1 MVESDQS
8 ISDAARRFAHS
19 LAPDKHQDSQEALR
33 FARWFGEE
41 RSASELRPVDV
52 ASYIESFGTNS
63 PNAGARADSL
73 KSFLAYAHKHNIT
86 RERLVS
92 HVRVRR
98 AANQKRPAASSGQ
111 PAEVNLTSDGQAA
124 VEAELGNL
132 IAQRPQIADDLH
144 SARADGDVRE
154 NAPLEAAREAQGKLE
169 ARVRELEGMLRLAV
183 VVDDAGSDSAPG
195 TAHVGSS
202 VILANLASGA
212 ELEYQIVNAAEA
224 KPGTGR
230 LSAESPVGLAVV
242 GKKTGDVVEVVAP
255 SGTVRF
261 RVKSVTS

>member
-1 MVESDQS
+1 MVETDQS
-8 ISDAARRFAHS
+8 ISDAARLFAHS
-19 LAPDKHQDSQEALR
+19 LAPEKHQDSQEALR
-33 FARWFGEE
+33 FARWFGED
-41 RSASELRPVDV
+41 RSASDLRPVDV
-52 ASYIESFGTNS
+52 ASYIESFGANS

-98 AANQKRPAASSGQ
+98 SASQRRPASSSDQ
-111 PAEVNLTSDGQAA
+111 RAVNITSDGQAA
-124 VEAELGNL
+124 LEAELGEL
-132 IAQRPQIADDLH
+132 VAQRPQIADDLH
-144 SARADGDVRE
+144 AARADGDVRE

-183 VVDDAGSDSAPG
+183 VVDDARGDAAPG

-202 VILANLASGA
+202 VVLANLASGA

-230 LSAESPVGLAVV
+230 LSAASPVGLAVV